1 SDATSSALYLR
12 TLLRALDW
20 AAVNGYDVRALLD
33 ESLEATSI
41 GALYNVFLDS
51 VEAGNHPTEAS
62 KLAAQEA
69 TEADG
74 GVVGLR
80 NAFDALTHVAAT
92 SPDDKSR
99 GCGWEG
105 TEPRVS
111 TLYAESGVTRKRVVH
126 AEQEMVNDN
135 CRAGKSETQ
144 RQQDNN
150 TGGDGKH
157 DGHRAE
163 ADITMA
169 SAAPA
174 DDGCDVSGEYDNGGE
189 DDSEDDGGGYSDE
202 EYDDDEDEF
211 EVNDKGNGSE
221 EKRRKKPGTPN
232 TRARELTPTTDVIVE
247 QHGDSPG
254 GAKSEDNG
262 SRDASNS
269 QGLSAE
275 EAQPTSCGEATCSEL
290 TCARGL
296 ELARGRGLDEVPLYF
311 LGGAEVEGF
320 GVMVGRAVALL
331 HVVRHGLRAEELWSL
346 LAALKASTSAQE
358 KAEGTEGEAES
369 RLLRKL
375 LKNQNRLIDS
385 IRSMDSDRDGV
396 ISIEEFRTAVEALGV
411 GLTDDQM
418 ETLIRSIDVDNDR
431 ELGMQEMVE
440 RFSTTARKMRRGV
453 VATSR
458 G

>member
-1 SDATSSALYLR
+1 MCVYRLPYIR
-12 TLLRALDW
+12 
-20 AAVNGYDVRALLD
+20 
-33 ESLEATSI
+33 
-41 GALYNVFLDS
+41 S

-80 NAFDALTHVAAT
+80 NAFDALTDVAAT

-111 TLYAESGVTRKRVVH
+111 TLYAESRVTRKRVVH

-174 DDGCDVSGEYDNGGE
+174 DDGCHVSGEYDNGGE

-211 EVNDKGNGSE
+211 EVNDKGDGDGGGDCGEGKKRAGDLSGRGSSTGSE

-232 TRARELTPTTDVIVE
+232 TRARKLTPTTDVIVE

-311 LGGAEVEGF
+311 LGGAEVK
-320 GVMVGRAVALL
+320 
-331 HVVRHGLRAEELWSL
+331 S
-346 LAALKASTSAQE
+346 KSSD
-358 KAEGTEGEAES
+358 EAM
-369 RLLRKL
+369 
-375 LKNQNRLIDS
+375 NAID
-385 IRSMDSDRDGV
+385 
-396 ISIEEFRTAVEALGV
+396 E
-411 GLTDDQM
+411 
-418 ETLIRSIDVDNDR
+418 
-431 ELGMQEMVE
+431 
-440 RFSTTARKMRRGV
+440 
-453 VATSR
+453 
-458 G
+458 